1 MGGDGTRRVPLMAT
15 SELNDSLKR
24 DVLCRLKTLQN
35 FDRNIPKI
43 LIWLVFPS
51 RYVGKIDVGAELRL
65 LSIRDNPLPGRS
77 ENCQASWLCQ
87 KLMHSGKK
95 ILGLPVSIGLD
106 WEEYGCSKRCCKKS
120 GKSTLLD
127 LWSHFNI
134 SADFD
139 IFPQNQH
146 CWIQIVIGALAGPR
160 EAWSILWIR
169 LKSKL
174 DGFGNSG
181 IFCQNRKNPLK
192 LCSGS
197 WLGSV

>member
-1 MGGDGTRRVPLMAT
+1 MPVKPYRVSTRI
-15 SELNDSLKR
+15 SLN
-24 DVLCRLKTLQN
+24 CFP
-35 FDRNIPKI
+35 FD
-43 LIWLVFPS
+43 LFS
-51 RYVGKIDVGAELRL
+51 RPGAVERSMWVWNLRL
-65 LSIRDNPLPGRS
+65 PSIRDDPLLGRS

-87 KLMHSGKK
+87 KLMNSGKK

-106 WEEYGCSKRCCKKS
+106 WEEYGCSERCCRKS

-127 LWSHFNI
+127 LWSRFNT

-139 IFPQNQH
+139 IFRQNQH
-146 CWIQIVIGALAGPR
+146 CWIQIVTDALAGPR
-160 EAWSILWIR
+160 EAWNILWIR